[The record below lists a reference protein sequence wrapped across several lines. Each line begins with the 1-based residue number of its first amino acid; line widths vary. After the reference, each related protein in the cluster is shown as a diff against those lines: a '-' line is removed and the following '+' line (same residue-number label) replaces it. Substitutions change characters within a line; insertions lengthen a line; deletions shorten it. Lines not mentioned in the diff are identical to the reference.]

1 MSAHKLVSR
10 LLVKRI
16 LLVFTDDNSNEF
28 TFRLNLKSEP
38 GDPSKSFLELEA
50 RSRRPHNEHKW
61 NLKVKTSPPNHLVSG
76 GGFASGADKAKTG
89 ATAFRIPKLISDL
102 KFVDYELQIDKVSTI
117 LTSNH

>member
-1 MSAHKLVSR
+1 M
-10 LLVKRI
+10 
-16 LLVFTDDNSNEF
+16 
-28 TFRLNLKSEP
+28 KSEP

-102 KFVDYELQIDKVSTI
+102 KFVDYELQIDKVSTN
-117 LTSNH
+117 LTSNHQSKRNSNLSTFFRFFR